1 MKPKLIAIFLF
12 IVLAPLVLLTWIGAR
27 IVRDEQE
34 IVERRIIQLLTSK
47 LEDAKAVV
55 HNLTE
60 ERQRSLLQATEGM
73 ALTAPGLHELMR
85 ASTSAGQAFLLDPKG
100 NRVHPPPEGPLN
112 ASERQFLERAQQIW
126 RDKHVF
132 YRAPDSGDSP
142 PTPAHG
148 WYTWYWGRGT
158 NVLFWRRYGSG
169 HVLGVE
175 LSRSRL
181 ISDIV
186 AELPETDIAEPKL
199 PHGRIALVDAND
211 DVIYQWGAH
220 EPTEDE
226 TARASLRLEDPLG
239 SWRLDYFL
247 SSAQFGKGM
256 SGGVLLSM
264 VSGLLAVGVTLVGLA
279 VYFYREHSR
288 DLREAAQRVS
298 FVNQVSHELKT
309 PLTNIRMYGELL
321 QGSLPE
327 DDEKATR
334 YAGVIVAESQRLSRL
349 IGNVLTFGRR
359 QRDALRL
366 HRSPGVIDD
375 AIRAVLDYFTPLLEG
390 KGVQIE
396 IAPSAPAQVLF
407 DVDAVEQI
415 LGNLFGN
422 VEKYAASGRYMEV
435 KSTQDG
441 DRTTISVSDRGPG
454 IPEAERE
461 AIFRPFHR
469 LSDRLTDG
477 VTGAG
482 IGLSIARDLARLHGG
497 DLEVVPSDES
507 ACFELT
513 LRAPMVQPEPPED
526 KTV

>member
-1 MKPKLIAIFLF
+1 MKPKLIAIFLL
-12 IVLAPLVLLTWIGAR
+12 IVLAPLVLLTWIGTR

-34 IVERRIIQLLTSK
+34 IVERRITQLLTSK
-47 LEDAKAVV
+47 LADAKTVV
-55 HNLTE
+55 HDLIE
-60 ERQRSLLQATEGM
+60 ARQRSLLQATEGI
-73 ALTAPGLHELMR
+73 ALSAPGLRRLMR

-100 NRVHPPPEGPLN
+100 NRVYPPPAGPLN

-132 YRAPDSGDSP
+132 YRARESSTGLAP
-142 PTPAHG
+142 PAHG

-158 NVLFWRRYGSG
+158 NVLFWRRYPSG
-169 HVLGVE
+169 HVVGVE

-181 ISDIV
+181 LADIV
-186 AELPETDIAEPKL
+186 AELPDSSIAEPKL
-199 PHGRIALVDAND
+199 PHGRIALVDANGG
-211 DVIYQWGAH
+211 VVYQWGAH
-220 EPTEDE
+220 EPADGEV
-226 TARASLRLEDPLG
+226 ARARLELDDPLG
-239 SWRLDYFL
+239 SWRLDYFV
-247 SSAQFGKGM
+247 SSAQFGRGT
-256 SGGVLLSM
+256 SGRVLLSM
-264 VSGLLAVGVTLVGLA
+264 VSGLLAVGLALVGLSI
-279 VYFYREHSR
+279 YFYREHTR
-288 DLREAAQRVS
+288 DLREAVQRVS

-321 QGSLPE
+321 QGSLTE
-327 DDEKATR
+327 DDEKAAR
-334 YAGVIVAESQRLSRL
+334 YTDVIVAESQRLSRL

-359 QRDALRL
+359 QRDALKL

-375 AIRAVLDYFTPLLEG
+375 TIRSVLDYFTPLLEG
-390 KGVQIE
+390 KGVQVE
-396 IAPSAPAQVLF
+396 VVARTPAPVRF
-407 DVDAVEQI
+407 DADAIEQI

-422 VEKYAASGRYMEV
+422 VEKYAATGGHLEV

-441 DRTTISVSDRGPG
+441 DRTTIAVSDRGPG

-497 DLEVVPSDES
+497 DLELVPSDEG

-513 LRAPMVQPEPPED
+513 LCTPADGDSR
-526 KTV
+526 